1 MLYYDKI
8 DVSGEIDVNKTSVSK
23 ECDICHY
30 WHFLNKGFK
39 FQPYVY
45 NGCHD
50 ILMMSINLSDVSVL
64 NIHSVDYHCNISR
77 ISKSKTVNLL
87 QSADLT
93 RKKDDM
99 VILVIWKLKCINFN
113 KTKAQFQYLV

>member
-113 KTKAQFQYLV
+113 KRKAQFQYLV

>member
-99 VILVIWKLKCINFN
+99 VILMIWKLKCINFN